1 MDEGCKSLRLRLG
14 ISCLTLIG
22 IPLLSFAPDAQ
33 ARVTKLT
40 ITTTEAPTFK
50 TTAAPGGASFG
61 AVGQYERI
69 EGIFTGEVDPK
80 DPLNAVIVDI
90 ELAPRNANGTV
101 SYSADFQI
109 LRPINLAKGNHRV
122 LFELPNR
129 GGTNALSLLND
140 SKTNNTTATA
150 GDPGNGFLM
159 NQGYTIVEGSWDTT
173 VAQGGA
179 GFGVTFPVAKNRD
192 GSTITG
198 PATEELVVDKNA
210 TQSTLPLTYA
220 AVSADKSKASL
231 TVRENFG
238 DAPQL
243 VPSSGWDYT
252 DSSLTAVKLTSGK
265 FGGPGS
271 FGPTALYEFTY
282 VAQNPVV
289 VGLGFAA
296 LRDLGTFL
304 RSAKQDDGGVANPLA
319 GDVQRIYTF
328 CSSQPCRTVN
338 DFVLWGFNEAE
349 QNDEMGD
356 EHGHGGNGMDGDHG
370 KDGHAMAFDGV
381 LNWKA
386 GGNGIFMNY
395 RFSQPTRTHR
405 QHIARWTPEFQ
416 FPFANEKF
424 HDPVTGQTDGRLDR
438 CERSDTCPKSL
449 EVNSANEYWAKAGS
463 MLTTDTTG
471 HDLDLDHTDSVRYYL
486 LASLPHGAGTAAG
499 ICAQPQNPLGPDVVL
514 RALLVDLD
522 NWVSK
527 GRDPPA
533 NQVPRRKD
541 GTLVPALPQ
550 SGQGFP
556 QNIPSVSPNPIVV
569 YNGIHHTG
577 DLWDFG
583 PRFDDGILSVL
594 PPKSLGTPYPVFVPK
609 TDADGN
615 DIAGV
620 RLTDVSVP
628 VATYT
633 GWALRDE
640 SSTLPNPQQ
649 WDGCDAS
656 GQRIP
661 FVKTKAARLAAG
673 DPRLSLEERYK
684 DHPTYVNLVTQAAQT
699 LEQQGFMLDQDVQA
713 AIATAQGASVP

>member
-1 MDEGCKSLRLRLG
+1 MKERCKSLRLRLG
-14 ISCLTLIG
+14 VCCLTLIG
-22 IPLLSFAPDAQ
+22 VPFLAFSPAAQ
-33 ARVTKLT
+33 ARITKLT

-50 TTAAPGGASFG
+50 TAATPGSASFG
-61 AVGQYERI
+61 TVGQYERI
-69 EGIFTGEVDPK
+69 EGTFTGEVDPK

-101 SYSADFQI
+101 SYSGDFQI
-109 LRPINLAKGNHRV
+109 LRPIDLTKGNHRV

-140 SKTNNTTATA
+140 SKTNNTTVSA

-159 NQGYTIVEGSWDTT
+159 NQGYTLVEGSWDTT
-173 VAQGGA
+173 VAQGGT

-220 AVSADKSKASL
+220 SVSADKSKANL

-252 DSSLTAVKLTSGK
+252 DGTLTAVKLTSGK

-282 VAQNPVV
+282 VAKDPVV

-296 LRDLGTFL
+296 LRDLATFL
-304 RSAKQDDGGVANPLA
+304 RSAKQDDGGVANPLV

-349 QNDEMGD
+349 RSDEMGD
-356 EHGHGGNGMDGDHG
+356 EHGHDSGGSDGDHR
-370 KDGHAMAFDGV
+370 HAVAFDGV

-395 RFSQPTRTHR
+395 RFAQPTRTHR

-424 HDPVTGQTDGRLDR
+424 HDPVTKTTDGRLVR
-438 CERSDTCPKSL
+438 CEQSDSCPKSL

-471 HDLDLDHTDSVRYYL
+471 HDLDLDRTDSVRYYL
-486 LASLPHGAGTAAG
+486 MASLPHGAGTAAG

-527 GRDPPA
+527 RRDPPA
-533 NQVPRRKD
+533 NQVPRLKD

-550 SGQGFP
+550 SEQGFP
-556 QNIPSVSPNPIVV
+556 QNIPSVAPNPIVV

-583 PRFDDGILSVL
+583 PKFDDGILTVL

-609 TDADGN
+609 TDPDGN
-615 DIAGV
+615 DVAGV

-628 VATYT
+628 LATYT

-640 SSTLPNPQQ
+640 SSTLKDPKQ

-656 GQRIP
+656 GQKIP
-661 FVKTKAARLAAG
+661 FSKTKAARLAAG
-673 DPRLSLEERYK
+673 DPRLSIEERYK
-684 DHPTYVNLVTQAAQT
+684 DHATYVALVTQAAQR
-699 LEQQGFMLDQDVQA
+699 LEQQGFMLDQDAQA
-713 AIATAQGASVP
+713 AIAAAQASSVP

>member
-1 MDEGCKSLRLRLG
+1 MKERCESQRLRLG
-14 ISCLTLIG
+14 ITCLTLIG
-22 IPLLSFAPDAQ
+22 IPLLAPEAQ
-33 ARVTKLT
+33 ARVTKVT
-40 ITTTEAPTFK
+40 ITTTEAPTF
-50 TTAAPGGASFG
+50 AGANFG
-61 AVGQYERI
+61 TVGQYERI
-69 EGIFTGEVDPK
+69 EGSFTGEVDPK

-109 LRPINLAKGNHRV
+109 LRPVTLAKGNHRV

-140 SKTNNTTATA
+140 SKTANTTAKA

-159 NQGYTIVEGSWDTT
+159 NQGYTLVEGAWDTT
-173 VAQGGA
+173 VAQGDPNS
-179 GFGVTFPVAKNRD
+179 GFGVTFPVATNH

-198 PATEELVVDKNA
+198 PATEELVVDKNNLK
-210 TQSTLPLTYA
+210 QQTLPLTYA
-220 AVSADKSKASL
+220 AASADQTKASL
-231 TVRENFG
+231 TIRENFT
-238 DAPQL
+238 DPPQ
-243 VPSSGWDYT
+243 PIPASGWAYT
-252 DSSLTAVKLTSGK
+252 DSTLTAVKLTTGN
-265 FGGPGS
+265 FGGPS
-271 FGPTALYEFTY
+271 MPTALYEFTY
-282 VAQNPVV
+282 IAKDPVV

-296 LRDLGTFL
+296 LRDLATFL

-349 QNDEMGD
+349 RNDAMAD
-356 EHGHGGNGMDGDHG
+356 DHGHGMDGGDSHDGHDDHG
-370 KDGHAMAFDGV
+370 GRAMAFDGV

-395 RFSQPTRTHR
+395 RFAQPTRTHR

-416 FPFANEKF
+416 FPFADQTLR
-424 HDPVTGQTDGRLDR
+424 DPVTHQTNGRLAR
-438 CERSDTCPKSL
+438 CGRSETCPKSL

-471 HDLDLDHTDSVRYYL
+471 HDLDLSRTDSSAYYL

-499 ICAQPQNPLGPDVVL
+499 ICAQPQNPLGPSRVL

-522 NWVSK
+522 AWVSS
-527 GRDPPA
+527 GRPPPA
-533 NQVPRRKD
+533 SQVPRLKD

-550 SGQGFP
+550 SGEGFP
-556 QNIPSVSPNPIVV
+556 QNIPSVAPNKIVT

-583 PRFDDGILSVL
+583 PKFDDGILTVL

-620 RLTDVSVP
+620 RLPDVSVP
-628 VATYT
+628 LATYT

-640 SSTLPNPQQ
+640 TPRDPGQ

-661 FVKTKAARLAAG
+661 FIATKADRLAAG
-673 DPRLSLEERYK
+673 DPRRSIEERYPS
-684 DHPTYVNLVTQAAQT
+684 HAAYVAMVTQAAQS
-699 LEQQGFMLDQDVQA
+699 LEEQGLMLDQDVQLYIAEANA
-713 AIATAQGASVP
+713 AKVP